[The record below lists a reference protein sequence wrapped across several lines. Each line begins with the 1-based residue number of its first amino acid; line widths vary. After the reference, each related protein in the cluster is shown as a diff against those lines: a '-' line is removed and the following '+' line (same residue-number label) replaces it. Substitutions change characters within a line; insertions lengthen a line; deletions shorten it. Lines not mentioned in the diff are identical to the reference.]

1 MRSGK
6 PPAPWRRRKTRRV
19 SVLRIAVISLVLS
32 GAAAAW
38 LWFTVRTVP
47 ATDAVATTPQAPA
60 PELAWLAGDWCG
72 DEAGELIEESWLAP
86 RGGELL
92 GLSRTTREGQVV
104 AFEFLRI
111 AVVKGVPTY
120 LAQPGGRAPTA
131 FTRSDSGEQWMRF
144 ENPAHDFPQRI
155 EYRRTGDTLRAE
167 IAGPGV
173 GGRETVIGYDYRRCP
188 D

>member
-6 PPAPWRRRKTRRV
+6 PPAPWRRRKARKV
-19 SVLRIAVISLVLS
+19 SVLRIAVISLVLGS
-32 GAAAAW
+32 AAAAW
-38 LWFTVRTVP
+38 LWYSVRAAP
-47 ATDAVATTPQAPA
+47 ATDAAVATPRA
-60 PELAWLAGDWCG
+60 PEPEFAWLAGTWCG
-72 DEAGELIEESWLAP
+72 GEAGETIEESWLAP

-120 LAQPGGRAPTA
+120 LAQPGGRAPTVFA
-131 FTRSDSGEQWMRF
+131 RSDGGEQWVRF
-144 ENPAHDFPQRI
+144 ENPAHDFPRRI
-155 EYRRTGDTLRAE
+155 EYRRTGDTLHAE

-173 GGRETVIGYDYRRCP
+173 GGKETVIGYDYRRCP